1 MLYPSIDSLLE
12 KVPSKYLL
20 VTLGAQRAR
29 ELKDKENYQLEDYK
43 SHKDVGKA
51 LEEVNEGLVQLAY
64 EEVEEEVKA
73 EAVETEQE

>member
-64 EEVEEEVKA
+64 EEEVNAK
-73 EAVETEQE
+73 AVETEQE

>member
-64 EEVEEEVKA
+64 EEEVNA

>member
-51 LEEVNEGLVQLAY
+51 LEELNEGLVQLAY
-64 EEVEEEVKA
+64 EEEVNA

>member
-51 LEEVNEGLVQLAY
+51 LEEVNKGLVQLAY
-64 EEVEEEVKA
+64 EEEVNA